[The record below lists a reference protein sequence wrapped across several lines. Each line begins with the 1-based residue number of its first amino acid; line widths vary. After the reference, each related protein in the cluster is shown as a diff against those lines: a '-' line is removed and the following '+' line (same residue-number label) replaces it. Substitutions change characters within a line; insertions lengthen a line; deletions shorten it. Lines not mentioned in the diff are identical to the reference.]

1 MAEKIL
7 IVDDDRE
14 VLQYISHLLQREG
27 FIPISTTSG
36 EEAISIADK
45 EKPDLI
51 ISDLKMPIM
60 DGVELCWMIRQ
71 NSAIPMVPFVFL
83 TGYDDEDLQVN
94 GFRAGADE
102 YLIKPIKPAI
112 LLNIIQT
119 LINRYRK
126 LQEFDVKKKVSISG
140 KTSEIS
146 QVEILQL
153 LSSTGKTGILTVKED
168 NIEGKIFMRN
178 GRIVNANLG
187 ESEGIEAANIIIT
200 NMEGEF
206 FFSPAK
212 VDVEDK
218 IHLST
223 INLLMEACR
232 RYDEKNK
239 DVSK

>member
-14 VLQYISHLLQREG
+14 ILEYISHVLKREAYT
-27 FIPISTTSG
+27 PISTQSA
-36 EEAISIADK
+36 EEAIEIADR

-71 NSAIPMVPFVFL
+71 NSSIPMVPFVFL

-102 YLIKPIKPAI
+102 YLIKPIKPSVLVTI
-112 LLNIIQT
+112 VRSLIQ
-119 LINRYRK
+119 RYRK
-126 LQEFDVKKKVSISG
+126 LQDFDLQTEVSVRG

-153 LSSTGKTGILTVKED
+153 LSSTGKTGIFTVIEE
-168 NIEGKIFMRN
+168 NIEGKIFLRS
-178 GRIVNANLG
+178 GRIVNAELG
-187 ESEGIEAANIIIT
+187 GLEGVEAANLIIT
-200 NMEGEF
+200 NMEGEYY
-206 FFSPAK
+206 FSSAPVEK
-212 VDVEDK
+212 EDK
-218 IHLST
+218 INLST

-232 RYDEKNK
+232 RYDEKNR
-239 DVSK
+239 DASN